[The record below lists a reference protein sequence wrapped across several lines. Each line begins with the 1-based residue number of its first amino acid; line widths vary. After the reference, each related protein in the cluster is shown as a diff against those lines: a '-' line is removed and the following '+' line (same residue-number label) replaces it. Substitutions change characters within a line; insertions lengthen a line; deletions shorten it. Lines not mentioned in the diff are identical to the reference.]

1 VTRKIVKWSTAILA
15 VLAAALLGGYFW
27 LCSSLPVEQ
36 GEMSVPGL
44 TAAVQIVRDRHG
56 IPTIRAQSEQ
66 DAYFALGFVHAQD
79 RLWQMDLARRAG
91 AGRLSEILGER
102 GRTTD
107 LFVRTLGLYHLAEAE
122 VASLDPPARA
132 ALEAYAAGIN
142 AYIGQHKGAWPIEYY
157 LLGTRPY
164 EWRITDSLVFGRLM
178 ALRLGNDYR
187 DELERAQLL
196 RELSSD
202 QIQDLWPSYP
212 PGWPK
217 GATGSIAPEAKEALA
232 RIRWD
237 AIEAALPKIPLRA
250 SASNSWAVD
259 GRHTAN
265 GKPILANDPH
275 LSLEAPAV
283 WYLARIEMPG
293 LTLAGATM
301 PALPFLIL
309 GHNDKV
315 AWGFTSSYVDTQ
327 DLFIEH
333 LTEAGSDHYVT
344 PDGSLAFETR
354 QETIKV
360 RGKKDVTLAA
370 RSTRHGP
377 VISDL
382 WKPDDRP
389 RIASDSLDVVAFA
402 DASLR
407 PDNRTA
413 NAFYALDHAKNAG
426 DVTAALEQFDA
437 PPQNVI
443 FADSDGNIGFQ
454 SVGRIPVRKRPD
466 GLFPVPGW
474 SGNYDWTGLIPYG
487 ELPHALNPESGRL
500 YVANNRAT
508 NGDYPYPLSAYWP
521 SAYRARRIG
530 EMLDDMTPLSIAE
543 SAGMQLNTVSLAAA
557 DLVPRLL
564 VAPIQSER
572 GRAAQSMLGH
582 WDGDMKRDAP
592 EPLIY
597 AAWLLELGQG
607 MIASR
612 LGKVADSIQAVDP
625 MIIAHLLNDRPA
637 WCDDPTTKADETCDM
652 EIAAA
657 LERAL
662 DRLTKAYGP
671 DMTRWQW
678 GDAHRAHFHNAI
690 LGQMPI
696 LHYFADPEISSPGDD
711 STLDR
716 GTYTGHGED
725 PFRHVHGPGLR
736 TAYDF
741 ADLDGALFMIAPGES
756 GNILSSHYAD
766 FAKPWR
772 DGHYLLLSAKAEL
785 SAANNTLRLTPAA
798 Q

>member
-1 VTRKIVKWSTAILA
+1 MIRKVVKWGAAALGIF
-15 VLAAALLGGYFW
+15 AAALLGAYFW
-27 LCSSLPVEQ
+27 LCGSLPIEQ
-36 GEMSVPGL
+36 GEISLPGL
-44 TAAVQIVRDRHG
+44 SAAVQIVRDQHG
-56 IPTIRAQSEQ
+56 IPTIRAQSEH

-91 AGRLSEILGER
+91 AGRLAEIVGPEGLK
-102 GRTTD
+102 TD
-107 LFVRTLGLYHLAEAE
+107 RFVRTLGLYRLAEAE
-122 VASLDPPARA
+122 IASLDPAARA

-157 LLGTRPY
+157 LMRTRPY
-164 EWRITDSLVFGRLM
+164 EWRIANSLVFGRLM

-187 DELERAQLL
+187 DELERARLLKQLSP
-196 RELSSD
+196 E

-232 RIRWD
+232 RIPWD
-237 AIEAALPKIPLRA
+237 AIEGALPKVPLRA

-309 GHNDKV
+309 GHNDNI
-315 AWGFTSSYVDTQ
+315 AWGFTSSYIDTQ

-333 LTEAGSDHYVT
+333 LTEAGGDHYAT
-344 PDGSLAFETR
+344 PDGDLAFETR
-354 QETIKV
+354 EETIKV
-360 RGKKDVTLAA
+360 RGGNDVSLTA

-382 WKPDDRP
+382 WKSSDRP
-389 RIASDSLDVVAFA
+389 LVAEDPLDVVALA

-413 NAFYALDHAKNAG
+413 NAFYALDRAKNAR
-426 DVTAALEQFDA
+426 DVTGALEQFDA
-437 PPQNVI
+437 PPQNVV

-454 SVGRIPVRKRPD
+454 SVGRVPLRKGPD

-474 SGNYDWTGLIPYG
+474 SGDYDWPGLIPFA
-487 ELPHALNPESGRL
+487 ELPHVLNPESGRV

-530 EMLDDMTPLSIAE
+530 EVLDDMTPLSVAE
-543 SAGMQLNTVSLAAA
+543 SAGMQLDTVSLAAA

-564 VAPIQSER
+564 VTPIQSEP

-597 AAWLLELGQG
+597 SAWLLELGQG

-612 LGKVADSIQAVDP
+612 LGKVADSVQAVDP
-625 MIIAHLLNDRPA
+625 MVIAHLLNDQPS
-637 WCDDPTTKADETCDM
+637 WCNDPTTKADETCDM

-662 DRLTKAYGP
+662 DRLTKGYGP
-671 DMTRWQW
+671 DMTRWHW

-690 LGQMPI
+690 LGQIPV
-696 LHYFADPEISSPGDD
+696 LSALADPEISSPGDN
-711 STLDR
+711 STIDR
-716 GTYTGHGED
+716 GSYTGHGDD

-736 TAYDF
+736 AVYDF
-741 ADLDGALFMIAPGES
+741 ADLDGALFMIAPGQS
-756 GNILSSHYAD
+756 GNLLSPHYAD
-766 FAKPWR
+766 FAAPWR
-772 DGHYLLLSAKAEL
+772 DGHYLLLSARAEPHTIYY
-785 SAANNTLRLTPAA
+785 TLRLTPGA